1 MNVSAT
7 ERIEREFSQLTLPD
21 QLRLLD
27 RLTQRIRKAT
37 TQPQPSLEEQLTAMA
52 GDPFMQ
58 RELRA
63 IEAEFSALET
73 DGLTED

>member
-1 MNVSAT
+1 MNVNVT
-7 ERIEREFSQLTLPD
+7 DRIEREFNQLTLPD

-27 RLTQRIRKAT
+27 RLTQHMRKAA
-37 TQPQPSLEEQLTAMA
+37 TQSQPSLEEQLTAMA

-63 IEAEFSALET
+63 IEAEFRTLES
-73 DGLTED
+73 DGLGED